1 MIEQIL
7 EYYESGVSIEDIGE
21 KYNLSNEDV
30 MEIIND
36 NFSPFDGD

>member
-1 MIEQIL
+1 MIEQIV
-7 EYYESGVSIEDIGE
+7 EYYEAGVSIEDIGE

-30 MEIIND
+30 VEIIND